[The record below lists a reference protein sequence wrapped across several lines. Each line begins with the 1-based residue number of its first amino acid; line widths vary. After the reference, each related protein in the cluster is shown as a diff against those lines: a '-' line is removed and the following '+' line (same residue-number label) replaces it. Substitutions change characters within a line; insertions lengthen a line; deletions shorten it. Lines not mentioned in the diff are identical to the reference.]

1 MRWLNRDPIEENGGL
16 NLYGFCGNGSTG
28 KYDIQGNYSSEDMNN
43 WINQISQ
50 YAGKIKTLLSDLQRC
65 LGTVNGWRPG
75 GERDSMDDDK
85 YRHCVA
91 SCEIANKCGDKIA
104 IALGLIKEL
113 RDVAFGIPQSV
124 ANKIGALNAESLLD
138 GIMGG
143 GSLEDSL
150 NDLTADVMG
159 VDLKNAK
166 GGCECA
172 CKQYYKP

>member
-1 MRWLNRDPIEENGGL
+1 M
-16 NLYGFCGNGSTG
+16 
-28 KYDIQGNYSSEDMNN
+28 
-43 WINQISQ
+43 
-50 YAGKIKTLLSDLQRC
+50 
-65 LGTVNGWRPG
+65 
-75 GERDSMDDDK
+75 
-85 YRHCVA
+85 
-91 SCEIANKCGDKIA
+91 
-104 IALGLIKEL
+104 KEL